1 MHTPPRD
8 DRILPI
14 TRVLFGALAAI
25 VFPFFFGLTFNPGNT
40 AENFAWPLAPKMSA
54 LLFGTLY
61 FAVVYS
67 FLRVAFARLWH
78 RVSLVLVATL
88 PVLVAL
94 GIVSILHWEKFTND
108 PPRLAVWITAYLVF
122 PPFLTLLL
130 WLNWRRDPRT
140 PEAGE
145 VFVPRGLRVISLLLG
160 FLFGA
165 VGAALI
171 FAPGPMADVWP
182 WPVKPL
188 AAQAIGALFLAPTA
202 VQLVILRE
210 ERWSAL
216 KLVAEA
222 GILWFG
228 AILVSIVRTFDEF
241 DRSRPMTWI
250 FIGFLAVEWALV
262 VWMYVYFESKRRSRH
277 SP

>member
-8 DRILPI
+8 DRIFPI
-14 TRVLFGALAAI
+14 TRVLFGALVI
-25 VFPFFFGLTFNPGNT
+25 VVFPFFYGLTFNPGNT

-78 RVSLVLVATL
+78 RVALVLVATL

-94 GIVSILHWEKFTND
+94 GIVSLRHWEKFTTD
-108 PPRLAVWITAYLVF
+108 PPRLAVWVTVYLVF
-122 PPFLTLLL
+122 PPFLALLL
-130 WLNWRRDPRT
+130 WWNWRRDPKV
-140 PEAGE
+140 PEADD
-145 VFVPRGLRVISLLLG
+145 VVVPLGLRRLSLVLG
-160 FLFGA
+160 LVFAA

-171 FAPGPMADVWP
+171 LAPVAMADVWP
-182 WPVKPL
+182 WAVKPL
-188 AAQAIGALFLAPTA
+188 AAQAIGALFLAPAA
-202 VQLVILRE
+202 VQLVIQRE

-216 KLVAEA
+216 KLVVEA

-228 AILVSIVRTFDEF
+228 AILVSVVRTFEEF
-241 DRSRPMTWI
+241 DRSRPMTWL
-250 FIGFLAVEWALV
+250 FIGFLAVELGLT
-262 VWMYVYFESKRRSRH
+262 VWMYLYFESKRRSQRVR
-277 SP
+277 